1 MNNVDQEAAAGVPP
15 SDPRV
20 IVISQPAT
28 RELPSGSKTFEHI
41 VNLVKALVWPL
52 LIAIF
57 FLVYRDTAGQIADQL
72 PGLMAHVTKV
82 SGGGLAVEIQQQAQQ
97 AGGMQLSNVVTSL
110 DGGDIQQILK
120 IGCGYWGLIG
130 TGGKPD
136 VYSAPNGP
144 QRDTLLKLESRGILR
159 FTLKGESIKLTDIEK
174 QLAKFPKVT
183 EGPTSSA
190 ADFRFFLVAK
200 DIPED
205 QKQVL
210 RADYVLT
217 DLGRDTFN
225 SVLAAVTAQLP
236 GNKAKQPVGCSS
248 KGVGQP

>member
-97 AGGMQLSNVVTSL
+97 AGGMRLSNVVTSL

-120 IGCGYWGLIG
+120 IGCA
-130 TGGKPD
+130 TG
-136 VYSAPNGP
+136 VLSALEVNRTCTRHRTARNVTLYS
-144 QRDTLLKLESRGILR
+144 S
-159 FTLKGESIKLTDIEK
+159 SS
-174 QLAKFPKVT
+174 LA
-183 EGPTSSA
+183 E
-190 ADFRFFLVAK
+190 FFAS
-200 DIPED
+200 P
-205 QKQVL
+205 
-210 RADYVLT
+210 
-217 DLGRDTFN
+217 
-225 SVLAAVTAQLP
+225 
-236 GNKAKQPVGCSS
+236 
-248 KGVGQP
+248 

>member
-1 MNNVDQEAAAGVPP
+1 MNNAGQEAAAAGTP

-20 IVISQPAT
+20 IVINQPAT
-28 RELPSGSKTFEHI
+28 KEVPGGSKTFEHI

-57 FLVYRDTAGQIADQL
+57 FFVYRDTAGQIADQL
-72 PGLMAHVTKV
+72 PELMSHATKV
-82 SGGGLAVEIQQQAQQ
+82 SAGGLAVEIQQQAQQ
-97 AGGMQLSNVVTSL
+97 AGGMQLSNAVTSL
-110 DGGDIQQILK
+110 DGADIQQVLK

-130 TGGKPD
+130 TGAGPE
-136 VYSAPNGP
+136 VYSAPTGSE
-144 QRDTLLKLESRGILR
+144 RDTLLKLESRGILR
-159 FTLKGESIKLTDIEK
+159 FMINGEAIKLKDIEK
-174 QLAKFPKVT
+174 QLARFP
-183 EGPTSSA
+183 
-190 ADFRFFLVAK
+190 ADGHQSGSPDLRFFLVAK

-205 QKQVL
+205 QRRVL

-217 DLGRDTFN
+217 DLGRDAFN

-236 GNKAKQPVGCSS
+236 GNKAKQSVGCST